1 LKSLARHRTKHTGLS
16 PRLHRPTQRLTAEPA
31 WPMPAAVLVGHSTA
45 AAHLYDFPIS
55 LAMLTSEERQIYRRH
70 LQLPEI
76 GEAGQEKLK
85 AARVL
90 VVGAGGLGCP
100 ILQYL
105 AAAGVGTLGIVDADK
120 VDRSNLQRQILYGPA
135 DLGQP
140 KAATAA
146 QALRRLN
153 PLINTEVFNCRLTL
167 GNVRELVGKFDVVV
181 DGSDNFPTRYLLND
195 ACVSFNK
202 PLISGAIYKFEG
214 QVSVFNYQGGPT
226 YRCLFPQPPS
236 AQEAPNCDAT
246 GVLGVLPGLVGLAQ
260 ATEALKVVLGIGEV
274 LSGRL
279 WLFDALTFQT
289 RALKF
294 ARRPEQAAINLDTAN
309 TADYA
314 DLCGVGVTSISV
326 QELHERLASAHPPFL
341 LDVREPHEFAASH
354 LPGATLLP
362 LSTLERGVATL
373 PKHHPVVVYCRS
385 GARSTKA
392 VERLQTDFGL
402 TNLLNLE
409 GGMLAWEDAAM
420 GDEVMR

>member
-1 LKSLARHRTKHTGLS
+1 
-16 PRLHRPTQRLTAEPA
+16 
-31 WPMPAAVLVGHSTA
+31 
-45 AAHLYDFPIS
+45 
-55 LAMLTSEERQIYRRH
+55 MLTSEERQIYRRH

-85 AARVL
+85 NARVL

-100 ILQYL
+100 VLQYL

-135 DLGQP
+135 DLGQS

-146 QALRRLN
+146 QAIKRIN
-153 PLINTEVFNCRLTL
+153 PLVHTEVYSCRATL
-167 GNVRELVGKFDVVV
+167 GNVRELVAQYDVVV

-195 ACVSFNK
+195 ACVSLNR
-202 PLISGAIYKFEG
+202 PLVSGAIYKFEG

-236 AQEAPNCDAT
+236 AAEAPNCDAT
-246 GVLGVLPGLVGLAQ
+246 GVLGVLPGLVGMAQ
-260 ATEALKVVLGIGEV
+260 ATETLKVILNLGEL

-289 RALKF
+289 RLLKF
-294 ARRPEQAAINLDTAN
+294 ARRPEQAIVNLDTAN
-309 TADYA
+309 RADYA
-314 DLCGVGVTSISV
+314 DLCGPEISTIT
-326 QELHERLASAHPPFL
+326 ASALREALESAQPPFL
-341 LDVREPHEFAASH
+341 LDVREPHEYVQSH

-362 LSTLERGVATL
+362 LGSLASGAAAIPR
-373 PKHHPVVVYCRS
+373 HHPVVVYCRS
-385 GARSTKA
+385 GARSAKA
-392 VERLQTDFGL
+392 IGELQTTYGF

-409 GGMLAWEDAAM
+409 GGMLVWEN
-420 GDEVMR
+420 